1 MPLTTSS
8 PAKTK
13 QVSVLKGAFIYVM
26 MRWMDRLVGFA
37 STLILARWLVPADF
51 GIIAMTSLVIGI
63 ADVLLDLGVNVALIQ
78 NPSPTPAHY
87 NTAWTLRM
95 MQACCTVL
103 IVSLIAP
110 YAGDYFHDPRIVPV
124 LRIACLGALLAAM
137 ENIGVITF
145 QKEMRADLDFLL
157 TFVKRISGFIATV
170 ILAWKFQSYWALV
183 FSTLF
188 GRAVGIVMS
197 YCLHP
202 MRPRFS
208 VEKFRDI
215 FGVSQWMLVNSIGNY
230 INNNLHRTLVG
241 RWTNAT
247 TMGGYTLSDEIS
259 SMPSTE
265 ILAPL
270 NRILFPTF
278 VRAKNDPVE
287 LKRNFL
293 LAQGLQCLIAIPASL
308 GLALVAHTMVFVLLG
323 EKWMM
328 VVPFV
333 QILALTNIVQAIS
346 TSTAYILLSLGK
358 NRNATFTTWT
368 QVTLFAAV
376 ALLVLH
382 HPQALELA
390 WLRLACVGSG
400 LLVALGMLLQ
410 TMRNVSLFDMLRN
423 VYRPGVGALV
433 MAGIIHVV
441 EPLIPGTPAVV
452 LVATIIA
459 GALTYT
465 LTVLAAWTL
474 AGRPQGAE
482 SYIVEKIAGML
493 KRRAMAKLDGVT
505 ES

>member
-1 MPLTTSS
+1 MTSA

-26 MRWMDRLVGFA
+26 MRWIDRLVGFA
-37 STLILARWLVPADF
+37 STLILAHWLVPADF
-51 GIIAMTSLVIGI
+51 GIIAMASLVIGI

-78 NPSPTPAHY
+78 NPAPTQAHY

-95 MQACCTVL
+95 MQACSTVL
-103 IVSLIAP
+103 IVTLVAP

-157 TFVKRISGFIATV
+157 TFTKRISGFIATV

-188 GRAVGIVMS
+188 GRAVGVVLS

-202 MRPRFS
+202 MRARLSFA
-208 VEKFRDI
+208 KFRDI
-215 FGVSQWMLVNSIGNY
+215 FGVSQWMLINSIGGY

-241 RWTNAT
+241 RWTNAS
-247 TMGGYTLSDEIS
+247 MIGGYTLADEIS
-259 SMPSTE
+259 AMPSTE

-278 VRAKNDPVE
+278 VRARNDPVE

-308 GLALVAHTMVFVLLG
+308 GLALVAHSMVLVLLG

-368 QVTLFAAV
+368 QVILFAAV
-376 ALLVLH
+376 ALLVLN

-390 WLRLACVGSG
+390 WLRLACVVSG
-400 LLVALGMLLQ
+400 LLVAMGILMR
-410 TMRNVSLFDMLRN
+410 TMRNVSLFDILGN
-423 VYRPGVGALV
+423 VVRPALGALV
-433 MAGIIHVV
+433 MAGAIHELELLVSGK
-441 EPLIPGTPAVV
+441 PAITLIVSIVGGALAYTATV
-452 LVATIIA
+452 LV
-459 GALTYT
+459 
-465 LTVLAAWTL
+465 AWTL

-482 SYIVEKIAGML
+482 SYIVEKIAGVL
-493 KRRAMAKLDGVT
+493 KRRSMAKLGGVT
-505 ES
+505 GS